1 MKLFLSSAPCTRPLL
16 FDLSLEDCPATKL
29 LSSHFAP
36 SSWRGLASRTLQQS
50 NRIKIKSWKVKT
62 CLHKTSEMFCY
73 VRILLCSDISDWLS
87 VLTKWNQV
95 SWHFYTLPLIS
106 IPWLLFRRLESYY
119 FKKRCTSIFHLQNL
133 RTFFMVSQWSQNS
146 LLSAFI
152 LFHLLIFFCSILWCN
167 MNHIYILLSKL
178 ILLAIVAV
186 WRN

>member
-1 MKLFLSSAPCTRPLL
+1 MHKATVIWSFTGRLSSNKAPE
-16 FDLSLEDCPATKL
+16 LSLCTFIMA
-29 LSSHFAP
+29 
-36 SSWRGLASRTLQQS
+36 WASIAYTTTEHS
-50 NRIKIKSWKVKT
+50 RIKIKSWKVKT

-146 LLSAFI
+146 SLSPFNLFLLHLMMQHESYIYFAF
-152 LFHLLIFFCSILWCN
+152 
-167 MNHIYILLSKL
+167 
-178 ILLAIVAV
+178 
-186 WRN
+186 